1 MEYVGELGERH
12 KPGFYA
18 AASATLFPSDWPE
31 PFGLVMIESL
41 AAGTPVIALRR
52 GAVPEVIEH
61 GVSGF
66 ICDDVDEMVAAVGLI
81 DEIDPAACRQR
92 ARDFGADQMCARYES
107 VYTDVLEGLPGE
119 VRPAVEPVSDVRL
132 RDSMASMLSP

>member
-1 MEYVGELGERH
+1 
-12 KPGFYA
+12 
-18 AASATLFPSDWPE
+18 
-31 PFGLVMIESL
+31 
-41 AAGTPVIALRR
+41 
-52 GAVPEVIEH
+52 
-61 GVSGF
+61 
-66 ICDDVDEMVAAVGLI
+66 MVAAVGLI

-119 VRPAVEPVSDVRL
+119 VRTSPVEPVSDVLL